1 MRSAHLIP
9 IAVLAVAVACT
20 ENASNPA
27 ESNQPQLG
35 QGGTPGSPSYKS
47 SSFSAAS
54 LAAGGAL
61 SHSWR
66 QTGLG
71 SFTTVPYLLSAQFTA
86 TAHCENGGGNT
97 VNGNPFQIS
106 GSATTGPRPQTPR
119 NGAIDG
125 FLELSVGP
133 VDCQPPGGNK
143 HAAVIDAVTWTQIT
157 FCWGAAG
164 STATDLQGPTP
175 GGRGVDTPLS
185 AGTSAAGS
193 PTDGS
198 AAASSGIFATPC
210 TF

>member
-1 MRSAHLIP
+1 MRPFQLIP
-9 IAVLAVAVACT
+9 IALLTLAAACT
-20 ENASNPA
+20 ESATSPDNSK
-27 ESNQPQLG
+27 PQLG

-47 SSFSAAS
+47 SSFSVAS
-54 LAAGGAL
+54 LVAGGTL

-71 SFTTVPYLLSAQFTA
+71 SFTTVPYQLSAQFTA

-97 VNGNPFQIS
+97 VNGQPFQIS
-106 GSATTGPRPQTPR
+106 GTASTGPTPQTPR
-119 NGAIDG
+119 NGSIDG
-125 FLELSVGP
+125 FLQLAVGSVN
-133 VDCQPPGGNK
+133 CQPPGGNK
-143 HAAVIDAVTWTQIT
+143 HGAVIDAVTWSQIT

-185 AGTSAAGS
+185 AGQSASGS

-198 AAASSGIFATPC
+198 AAAASGIFATPC